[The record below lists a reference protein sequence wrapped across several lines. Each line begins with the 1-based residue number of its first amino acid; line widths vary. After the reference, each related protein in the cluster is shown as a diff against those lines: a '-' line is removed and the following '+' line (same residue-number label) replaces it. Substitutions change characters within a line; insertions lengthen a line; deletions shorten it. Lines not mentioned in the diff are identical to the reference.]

1 MVWQSQKE
9 AYISSI
15 KRELLNHGLYLYPT
29 TRRYQFLIYCI
40 DHLGSRVI
48 NISNNVDGRLISID
62 LNINASK
69 TKDYIRVT
77 GCYAYPDGGKIYKDR
92 TGSRNE
98 LRGTLYNK
106 TKKLIGSRPQILK
119 NASWKGD
126 IFVGDLQETITRDT
140 RDNQGGYNRKRLPN
154 GILQATIE
162 EGGIDSM
169 VHKHDE
175 QISYIS
181 RENQSSSSTGGRGIS
196 HILAKPDAEIYYMGG
211 CIDPIVSA
219 SNITSDHYI
228 VAADFDFNIQHLA
241 ERSINESEYKF
252 LWGAV
257 ANIEVDAGEV
267 LNDED
272 NPPVINFKAD
282 LPQTMQLHGINSLSE
297 SSRSGR
303 RRIGAR

>member
-1 MVWQSQKE
+1 
-9 AYISSI
+9 
-15 KRELLNHGLYLYPT
+15 
-29 TRRYQFLIYCI
+29 
-40 DHLGSRVI
+40 
-48 NISNNVDGRLISID
+48 
-62 LNINASK
+62 
-69 TKDYIRVT
+69 
-77 GCYAYPDGGKIYKDR
+77 
-92 TGSRNE
+92 
-98 LRGTLYNK
+98 
-106 TKKLIGSRPQILK
+106 
-119 NASWKGD
+119 
-126 IFVGDLQETITRDT
+126 
-140 RDNQGGYNRKRLPN
+140 
-154 GILQATIE
+154 
-162 EGGIDSM
+162 
-169 VHKHDE
+169 
-175 QISYIS
+175 
-181 RENQSSSSTGGRGIS
+181 
-196 HILAKPDAEIYYMGG
+196 MGG